1 MSTGGIIAITLVIV
15 SFVEINAKRI
25 QHAQLLSVA
34 PHIVVGGQKELVTI

>member
-15 SFVEINAKRI
+15 SFVEINAKMTL
-25 QHAQLLSVA
+25 HVQLLSVA

>member
-15 SFVEINAKRI
+15 SFVEINAKMTT
-25 QHAQLLSVA
+25 HVKLLSVA